1 MLGSI
6 YVRKI
11 DLNSA
16 EGYQGGRR
24 QMSIFK
30 PPSIGAMRIQ
40 IISDLHQEFGFLE
53 LTFDQADV
61 VVIAGDVNLGVKGI
75 EWILRAIADVPV
87 IYVLGNHEYY
97 KGSYPKTLNAIKTV
111 AIDSNVHVLENK
123 AVTIGD
129 VTFHGA
135 TLWTDFA
142 LMGDSRTNGSLCQ
155 SKMNDYKLI
164 RRDPSYS
171 KLRSIDTY
179 LMHQQSLKWL
189 QSSLETTPTK
199 KNVVVTHHAP
209 SPKSV
214 PKEFRD
220 DIVSSAYAS
229 NLEPLI
235 VKHQPQF
242 WIHGHIHVPMRYELG
257 STTVICN
264 PVGYMNEPYNGFEK
278 NLVIEI

>member
-1 MLGSI
+1 
-6 YVRKI
+6 
-11 DLNSA
+11 
-16 EGYQGGRR
+16 
-24 QMSIFK
+24 
-30 PPSIGAMRIQ
+30 MRIQ

-75 EWILRAIADVPV
+75 EWILRTIADVPV

-129 VTFHGA
+129 VTFQGA

-155 SKMNDYKLI
+155 SKMNDYKMI

-179 LMHQQSLKWL
+179 LIHQQSLKWL
-189 QSSLETTPTK
+189 QTSLETTATE
-199 KNVVVTHHAP
+199 KNIVVTHHAP

-214 PKEFRD
+214 PQEFRD
-220 DIVSSAYAS
+220 DIISAAYAS
-229 NLEPLI
+229 NLEPFIL
-235 VKHQPQF
+235 KHQPHF
-242 WIHGHIHVPMRYELG
+242 WIYGHIHQPSQYEIG
-257 STTVICN
+257 STKVICN
-264 PVGYMNEPYNGFEK
+264 PVGYINEPYNGFEK